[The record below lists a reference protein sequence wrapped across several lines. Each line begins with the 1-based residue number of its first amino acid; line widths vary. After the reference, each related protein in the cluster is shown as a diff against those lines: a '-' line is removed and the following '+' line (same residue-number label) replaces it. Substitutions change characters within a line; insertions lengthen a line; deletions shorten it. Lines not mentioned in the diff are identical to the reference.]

1 MTPRR
6 GWLRVAA
13 ILAAAIAALP
23 APAARAADFKAGVA
37 AFDAGDVE
45 SAWFEFWTL
54 AQDGDAVAQY
64 NLAQFYRQGIGIEVD
79 LREARRWYERAAS
92 QGHGLAQYTLGL
104 MFETGDGGRRDLSQ
118 ARTWYARAAD
128 QRVDAAVDALE
139 RLARQTAT
147 PR

>member
-13 ILAAAIAALP
+13 MLIAILGAAP
-23 APAARAADFKAGVA
+23 APHAADFKSGVD

-45 SAWFEFWTL
+45 SAWLQFWML
-54 AQDGDAVAQY
+54 AQDGDAAAQY
-64 NLAQFYRQGIGIEVD
+64 NLAQFYRQGIGVEVD
-79 LREARRWYERAAS
+79 LREARRWYERAAN
-92 QGHGLAQYTLGL
+92 QGHGFAQYALGL
-104 MFETGDGGRRDLSQ
+104 MYETGDGGRRDLSQ

-128 QRVDAAVDALE
+128 QRVDAAIDALD
-139 RLARQTAT
+139 RLARLTAS

>member
-6 GWLRVAA
+6 GSLYVAA
-13 ILAAAIAALP
+13 VLIAAIGAGPTP
-23 APAARAADFKAGVA
+23 ATRAADFKSGVE

-45 SAWFEFWTL
+45 SAWFEFWML
-54 AQDGDAVAQY
+54 SQDGDPAAQY

-92 QGHGLAQYTLGL
+92 QGHGLAQYALGL

-128 QRVDAAVDALE
+128 QRVEAAIDALD
-139 RLARQTAT
+139 RLARQTAS